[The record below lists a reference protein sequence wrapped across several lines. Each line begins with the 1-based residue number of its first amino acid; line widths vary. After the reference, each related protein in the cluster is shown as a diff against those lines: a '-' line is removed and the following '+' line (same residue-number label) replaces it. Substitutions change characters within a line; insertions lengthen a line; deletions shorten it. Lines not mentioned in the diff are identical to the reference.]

1 MTDQE
6 QFDKQ
11 TLTEHLTELRSCM
24 IISMIAIGIGF
35 ALSYTWIRPI
45 ADWFF
50 APLVKVLPENK
61 SLIFIS
67 YQEGFFF
74 T

>member
-1 MTDQE
+1 MGNQE
-6 QFDKQ
+6 TFDKQ
-11 TLTEHLTELRSCM
+11 TLTEHLTELRSCL
-24 IISMIAIGIGF
+24 IISMAAIGVGF
-35 ALSYTWIRPI
+35 AIAYTCIRPI

-50 APLVKVLPENK
+50 HPLIQVLPDNQ

-74 T
+74 I